1 MNSPVTSVTFT
12 PAEEAAFFERV
23 QRKVPPN
30 GILITCSRCEACN
43 KVLEESESNIKG
55 YATGAELG
63 LCRKCASH
71 VNTPQAIDAAIKA
84 GHDVKASAI
93 LLSEAPSRQH
103 EEEYDE

>member
-1 MNSPVTSVTFT
+1 MKSPVTSVTFS
-12 PAEEAAFFERV
+12 PAEEAAFLQRV
-23 QRKVPPN
+23 QAKAPIN
-30 GILITCSRCEACN
+30 GLYLTGSRCDACG

-55 YATGAELG
+55 YATGVELG

-103 EEEYDE
+103 EEYEDA